1 MNAIRDI
8 PYIVPGH
15 PRQAGDVFL
24 PDTPSGRAP
33 ALLIHGGGWNA
44 LNRTNFECVVKH
56 FVAAGR
62 AVFNINYR
70 LLDHA
75 PWPACG
81 DDCLAAA
88 RFLLDGGLAA
98 AGIPAPERIVIC
110 GASAGGHLAMMTG
123 LGLPPERVAAILSM
137 AGPSHLAFREGS
149 CAEDLPTSRFRRR
162 FFGAAAD
169 ATREQIEGA
178 SPACRVRPGAP
189 PLFCIHSANDTLVP
203 PAHSEMAVEAWRRV
217 GSRAELRRF
226 DGPGRLHGF
235 FTSDDLDSREIIPA
249 VAEIIA
255 RLLTELP

>member
-1 MNAIRDI
+1 MNAIRNI
-8 PYIVPGH
+8 PYVANGH
-15 PRQAGDVFL
+15 PRQSGDVFL
-24 PDTPSGRAP
+24 PDAAAERSP

-81 DDCLAAA
+81 DDCIAAA
-88 RFLLDGGLAA
+88 RFLLEGGLAA
-98 AGIPAPERIVIC
+98 TGIPAPERILIC

-123 LGLPPERVAAILSM
+123 IGLPPERVAAIFSM

-149 CAEDLPTSRFRRR
+149 SAEDLPTSRFRRR

-169 ATREQIEGA
+169 ATREQIESA
-178 SPACRVRPGAP
+178 SPACRVRPVAP
-189 PLFCIHSANDTLVP
+189 PLYCIHSANDTLVP
-203 PAHSEMAVEAWRRV
+203 PAQSQAAVEAWRRV
-217 GSRAELRRF
+217 GSRAEVHLF
-226 DGPGRLHGF
+226 DGPGHLHGF
-235 FTSDDLDSREIIPA
+235 FTSDDLDTREIIPT
-249 VAEIIA
+249 VAGILA
-255 RLLTELP
+255 RLLSELP

>member
-1 MNAIRDI
+1 MKAIRDL
-8 PYIVPGH
+8 PYVPRGH
-15 PRQAGDVFL
+15 PRQSGDVFL

-44 LNRTNFECVVKH
+44 MNRTNFECVVKH

-81 DDCLAAA
+81 DDCITAA
-88 RFLLDGGLAA
+88 RFLLEGGLAG
-98 AGIPAPERIVIC
+98 AGVPATNRIVIC

-123 LGLPPERVAAILSM
+123 LGLPPERVAAIISM

-169 ATREQIEGA
+169 ATREQIESA
-178 SPACRVRPGAP
+178 SPACRVKPGAP
-189 PLFCIHSANDTLVP
+189 PLFCIQSRNDTLVP
-203 PAHSEMAVEAWRRV
+203 PAQSQLAVDAWQRA
-217 GSRAELRRF
+217 GNRAELFAF
-226 DGPGRLHGF
+226 DGPGRLHGL
-235 FTSDDLDSREIIPA
+235 FTSDDLESRELIPE
-249 VAEIIA
+249 VAAIIA
-255 RLLTELP
+255 RLLAQLS